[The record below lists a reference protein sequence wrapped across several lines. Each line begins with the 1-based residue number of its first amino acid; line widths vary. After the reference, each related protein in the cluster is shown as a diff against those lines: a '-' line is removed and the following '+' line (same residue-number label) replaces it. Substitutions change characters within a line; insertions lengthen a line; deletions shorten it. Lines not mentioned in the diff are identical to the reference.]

1 MRGLCAG
8 GAGQGGAH
16 SLAPPPAPLPTLL
29 PAARRQPLRA
39 PASHDRSACPSPAAA
54 GAAPDGHL
62 RAGER
67 GPAGAYGVGDRA
79 GRRTV
84 QPGTDNSSPLGQPL
98 SPAAKDPRGHLWQPL
113 RRFAPVDEFW

>member
-16 SLAPPPAPLPTLL
+16 SLAPPLAPLPTLL
-29 PAARRQPLRA
+29 PAARRQRLRA
-39 PASHDRSACPSPAAA
+39 PASHDPSACPSPAAAA

-67 GPAGAYGVGDRA
+67 GPVGAYRVGYRA
-79 GRRTV
+79 RRRTE
-84 QPGTDNSSPLGQPL
+84 QPGTT
-98 SPAAKDPRGHLWQPL
+98 R
-113 RRFAPVDEFW
+113 APWANT